1 MTNSA
6 KGVYQTLRK
15 AALTEMDAML
25 GLLDLDL
32 FNVPSRDS
40 ETTAVTV
47 HVVQVLCK

>member
-1 MTNSA
+1 
-6 KGVYQTLRK
+6 
-15 AALTEMDAML
+15 MDAML

-47 HVVQVLCK
+47 HVVQVMKSMPTCGGCA